1 MILKYPKKNES
12 IFKLNP
18 LLENHEIFKVIGEYK
33 MRFVALAADKVESP
47 FRHKTGEQLAN
58 AVAKTIPEL
67 WEGKQIKKEYW
78 DMCDFKDSKVN
89 KALKLYNDLFNPEMV
104 KRHIKR
110 IETLY
115 KTSDQQ
121 DVVLSYSDTIKED
134 HPNYMKLQVESSNLI
149 KNGILRRTT
158 EEIEYYHAK
167 LSEHNVLPLE
177 VLTRL
182 DGNKEQ
188 EAKDNVVSDTA
199 DGIDIDKL

>member
-12 IFKLNP
+12 IYKINP
-18 LLENHEIFKVIGEYK
+18 LLDNHEVFKVIGEYK

-47 FRHKTGEQLAN
+47 FRHKKGEQLGN

-78 DMCDFKDSKVN
+78 DMRDFKDSKVN
-89 KALKLYNDLFNPEMV
+89 KALKLYDELFNPEMT
-104 KRHIKR
+104 KRHVKR
-110 IETLY
+110 IESLE
-115 KTSDQQ
+115 KLSDQQ
-121 DVVLSYSDTIKED
+121 DTILNYADSIADD
-134 HPNYMKLQVESSNLI
+134 HKDYIKFQTESSNLI
-149 KNGILRRTT
+149 KNGILRKTT
-158 EEIEYYHAK
+158 EEIEYYHSK

-199 DGIDIDKL
+199 DDIDIDKV